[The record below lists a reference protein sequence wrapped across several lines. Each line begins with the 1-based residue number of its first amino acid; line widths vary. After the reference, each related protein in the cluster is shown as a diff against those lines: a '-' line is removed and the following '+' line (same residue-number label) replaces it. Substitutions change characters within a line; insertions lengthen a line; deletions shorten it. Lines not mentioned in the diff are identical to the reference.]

1 MFDYAYWLLFLSA
14 SFALSV
20 SPGPDLVY
28 ILTKTISGGKKIGI
42 ASSLGVCTGA
52 LFHVILASI
61 GISAILV
68 TSAYAFMFIK
78 YLGAGYLLYLAFK
91 SFKSAGTNLQI
102 TNIEKNEESI
112 WKAFKQ
118 GVLIDVLNPKVA
130 IFFMAFL
137 PQFVREGH
145 GSVSIQ
151 LFYLGFLVICVG
163 IVVETIYVLMA
174 SKLTHKIRNSKKISI
189 WLDRLVGTIFVG
201 LGLKLATTT
210 ND

>member
-14 SFALSV
+14 AFALSV
-20 SPGPDLVY
+20 SPGPDVVY

-52 LFHVILASI
+52 LFHVALASI
-61 GISAILV
+61 GLSAILV

-78 YLGAGYLLYLAFK
+78 YLGAGYLLYLAYK
-91 SFKSAGTNLQI
+91 SFKSAGTSLHI
-102 TNIEKNEESI
+102 DDIKKTKESP

-130 IFFMAFL
+130 IL

-163 IVVETIYVLMA
+163 IIVEAIYVLLA
-174 SKLTHKIRNSKKISI
+174 SKLTQKVRNSKRFSV
-189 WLDRLVGTIFVG
+189 WLDRLVGTIFVT

-210 ND
+210 NN

>member
-1 MFDYAYWLLFLSA
+1 MFDYGYWLLFLSA
-14 SFALSV
+14 AFALSI
-20 SPGPDLVY
+20 SPGPDVVY
-28 ILTKTISGGKKIGI
+28 ILTKTISSGKKIGI

-52 LFHVILASI
+52 LFHLVLASI

-78 YLGAGYLLYLAFK
+78 YIGASYLLYLAFK

-102 TNIEKNEESI
+102 SGLKKEKESI

-145 GSVSIQ
+145 GSVSTQ

-163 IVVETIYVLMA
+163 IVVEAIYVLLA
-174 SKLTHKIRNSKKISI
+174 SKLTHKLRNSKRFSV
-189 WLDRLVGTIFVG
+189 WLDRLVGTIFVT

-210 ND
+210 NN